1 MTMNLFMLTGY
12 EEVYPEHLVRVFE
25 EAPGKAPTVD
35 KIKVCVGINLPPAM
49 YTEYSLIGG
58 WICYNLESGMFLWRI
73 WYIAMVLIFFPVDN
87 NFTYST

>member
-58 WICYNLESGMFLWRI
+58 WIYYNL
-73 WYIAMVLIFFPVDN
+73 
-87 NFTYST
+87 